1 MIGDG
6 ICSPALADRPADSPG
21 NSCAQCRC
29 TSWLCADKWHDRSD
43 ANPGHSEAA
52 AAVMKV
58 CTTLGEAKL
67 ALRHVVFGIPLDL
80 KRFFF
85 LVFLLLTAF
94 GAHVGGS
101 LDHLPGIKQS
111 VGRN

>member
-1 MIGDG
+1 
-6 ICSPALADRPADSPG
+6 
-21 NSCAQCRC
+21 
-29 TSWLCADKWHDRSD
+29 
-43 ANPGHSEAA
+43 
-52 AAVMKV
+52 
-58 CTTLGEAKL
+58 
-67 ALRHVVFGIPLDL
+67 VFGIPLDL